1 MQSNVAIASMIVI
14 LLLASVAAPEASP
27 SRTVAAT
34 IEGTAMAKDGDGVLF
49 GQIEIR
55 LNGIASPEDNHKK
68 REAGGPEAT
77 ANLSKLVDGM
87 RLRCQLDGTLAS
99 SNRPVGVCFMPDGSD
114 IGEHQV
120 LNGHARDC
128 PRYSKGRYARA
139 ERDARS
145 SGRDLSAIYA
155 LPDYCTPR

>member
-1 MQSNVAIASMIVI
+1 MQTDVAIVSIMVM
-14 LLLASVAAPEASP
+14 LLLTSVADAETSP
-27 SRTVAAT
+27 SSAVAAT

-55 LNGIASPEDNHKK
+55 LNGIASPEDNVKK

-77 ANLSKLVDGM
+77 ANLSKLVDGV

-114 IGEHQV
+114 IGQHQV

-145 SGRDLSAIYA
+145 RGKDLSAIYA
-155 LPDYCTPR
+155 LPDYCAIR